1 MQTSPIRR
9 VRRALW
15 FAAAAV
21 VILAAVLLSLTRLLL
36 PSLQSYRTDVERKVS
51 ALIGQPVRI
60 RTLDAHLLGLAPTVI
75 LEDVR
80 LLNRQGTRTVAHFRQ
95 ARISIDVLAS
105 LRQHRAVMSELTVVG
120 AELTLL
126 RLPDGRL
133 KIQGLTGGA
142 APAAAA
148 KVDGIGRWLLSQGR
162 LALFDSRVHW
172 HDLATGR
179 KVELRRVDIEL
190 RNSNARHQLNIDV
203 QLPPGM
209 GRRLHLALDL
219 SGNVLQPDG
228 WSGDAYLSADE
239 LRPTPLWNGAV
250 PGSAL
255 TIERG
260 RFNLHLWGSWQAGRL
275 TDVVGK
281 LAATDLALR
290 RDKHE
295 LALTDLSTALHW
307 HQASDGWVLGL
318 GDLTLQRG
326 SVPAQPV
333 QVRVRH
339 QGEGWFVQAS
349 AINLGDAAAIVPF
362 VPGIAA
368 SQQAEV
374 AAIRPRGT
382 VRRLRL
388 DLPAQGPPHVQ
399 GVAEHLAAAPWRQV
413 PGFDN
418 LSGQFA
424 WTGADGQLLL
434 DGSDVTIDIR
444 HLFRAPLV
452 LQRLQGDI
460 ELHHGVDGWRVTA
473 QQLRLGNPDLQANV
487 AATLTLPPQGSPYL
501 DLRGHF
507 WNGQAARTSHYL
519 PAAIMDPDAL
529 AWLDHAFGAGTVTD
543 GDVLFHGPLGAFPFD
558 HGQGRF
564 EVGFHVQN
572 AELFFRAGWPR
583 IKQLDAQVAFVNR
596 RMTIRADS
604 GTMFDSRIQRTTVTI
619 ADLELPL
626 LAIRGAAQLR
636 GSDALRLL
644 SDTPLQRQFGS
655 YVAGMRLDGDSQLKL
670 SLDVPLTKRVAALH
684 PLTLNGSVGLQN
696 NRLQVSEG
704 FSVDAIS
711 GLLRFSG
718 TGLRADRIQARI
730 LDQPATVAVHSIGHG
745 STARTVS
752 RGSGQLDS
760 AALSRLYPTPL
771 ATRVSGR
778 TTWHGSLTIPHGGG
792 AVLRIVSELNG
803 VAVKLP
809 KPLNKSA
816 AGKRRLEVV
825 RYFSGPRAGQ
835 LEVRYSNRA
844 SLLLLLNSARAVTRG
859 TLRLGR
865 GTAHLPTRNVLR
877 ISGSL
882 SNFDPALWTDA
893 VPGGGRGMVALPLL
907 VDMDTLHIVGGKGLG
922 KGKGGWQSIPTLDVA
937 IKHFG
942 FDKYRF
948 GRLAFHLEHSK
959 DALQLRNLLLTGT
972 ALKLTGQARWQW
984 RPRSYS
990 EVKLQLA
997 SDDVAALTH
1006 QFHIA
1011 SVITRG
1017 KLQSRGEFH
1026 WPGPLTHGDLR
1037 QIGGHIYIKIE
1048 DGQMA
1053 DVDPGAGRLLGLFSL
1068 QALPQHLTLDFRDL
1082 FQKGLV
1088 FNSFEGDTTIRGGN
1102 AYTSNLVMKAP
1113 SATIHIEGRT
1123 GLVKRDFD
1131 QLITVVPNLSG
1142 TAPVVGALAFG
1153 PQIGAAIYLFERLL
1167 GKKVDQA
1174 AKTQYK
1180 VTGSWDKPV
1189 FTRLQ
1194 PEKKKA
1200 PPATHTDYP

>member
-1 MQTSPIRR
+1 M
-9 VRRALW
+9 RRALW
-15 FAAAAV
+15 FTTAAG

-36 PSLQSYRTDVERKVS
+36 PSLQSYRADVERKASEV
-51 ALIGQPVRI
+51 IGQPVRI

-80 LLNRQGTRTVAHFRQ
+80 LLNHRGTRTVAHFRE

-105 LRQHRAVMSELTVVG
+105 LRQHHAVVSELTVVG

-126 RLPDGRL
+126 RLRDGSL
-133 KIQGLTGGA
+133 KIQGLSSGA
-142 APAAAA
+142 ATGNDAA
-148 KVDGIGRWLLSQGR
+148 KTDGIGRWLLSQGR

-172 HDLATGR
+172 HDLASGR
-179 KVELRRVDIEL
+179 KSDLRRVDIEL
-190 RNSNARHQLNIDV
+190 HNSDTRHQLNVDV
-203 QLPPGM
+203 QLPPGV
-209 GRRLHLALDL
+209 GRSLHLALDL
-219 SGNVLQPDG
+219 TGDVLQPRG

-239 LRPTPLWNGAV
+239 LRPTLLWNGTV
-250 PGSAL
+250 PGTTL
-255 TIERG
+255 KVERG
-260 RFNLHLWGSWQAGRL
+260 RFDVHLWSSWQAGRL

-281 LAATDLALR
+281 IAANDFALR
-290 RDKHE
+290 RDGRE

-307 HQASDGWVLGL
+307 HKASDGWELGL

-326 SVPAQPV
+326 SAPAAPV

-339 QGEGWFVQAS
+339 QGGGWFAQAS
-349 AINLGDAAAIVPF
+349 AINLGDAAAIAPF

-368 SQQAEV
+368 DRQATV
-374 AAIRPRGT
+374 AAIRPRGI
-382 VRRLRL
+382 VRRFRL

-424 WTGADGQLLL
+424 WTGDDGQLLL
-434 DGSDVTIDIR
+434 DGSDVTVDIR
-444 HLFRAPLV
+444 HLFRAPLT

-473 QQLRLGNPDLQANV
+473 QQLRVGNPDLQANL

-507 WNGQAARTSHYL
+507 WNGQAASTSHYL
-519 PAAIMDPDAL
+519 PAAIMNPDAL
-529 AWLDHAFGAGTVTD
+529 KWLDQAFGAGTVTD
-543 GDVLFHGPLGAFPFD
+543 GGVLFHGALGAFPFD
-558 HGQGRF
+558 HREGRF

-572 AELFFRAGWPR
+572 AELFFRDGWPR

-596 RMTIRADS
+596 RMVISADS
-604 GTMFDSRIQRTTVTI
+604 GTMFDSRIQRATVTI
-619 ADLELPL
+619 ADLERPL
-626 LAIRGAAQLR
+626 LAIRGEAQLQ
-636 GSDALRLL
+636 GTDALRLL
-644 SDTPLQRQFGS
+644 RDTPLHSRFGS
-655 YVAGMRLDGDSQLKL
+655 YVAGMRLEGDSRLGL
-670 SLDVPLTKRVAALH
+670 ALDVPLTKSVATAH
-684 PLTLNGSVGLQN
+684 PLTVSGSVRLLN
-696 NRLQVSEG
+696 NRLWVTDG
-704 FSVDAIS
+704 FPVDAVT
-711 GLLRFSG
+711 GLLRFSD
-718 TGLRADRIQARI
+718 TGLRADRLQARI
-730 LDQPATVAVHSIGHG
+730 LDEPATVSVHSLGHG
-745 STARTVS
+745 RTARTVI
-752 RGSGQLDS
+752 RGSGHLDS
-760 AALSRLYPTPL
+760 AALARLYPTPL
-771 ATRVSGR
+771 ATRITGR
-778 TTWHGSLTIPHGGG
+778 TAWHGSLTIPHGGG
-792 AVLRIVSELNG
+792 GAVLRIVSELDG

-809 KPLNKSA
+809 APLGKPA
-816 AGKRRLEVV
+816 AGKRRLEVA

-835 LEVRYSNRA
+835 LAVRYSNRA
-844 SLLLLLNSARAVTRG
+844 SLLLQLNADHAVTRG

-882 SNFDPALWTDA
+882 RNFDPSLWSDV
-893 VPGGGRGMVALPLL
+893 VPGGGHSLTSLPLL
-907 VDMDTLHIVGGKGLG
+907 VDMYSLHIV
-922 KGKGGWQSIPTLDVA
+922 KGKGGGKGNGSWQSIPTLDVD
-937 IKHFG
+937 IQHFSV
-942 FDKYRF
+942 DKYRF
-948 GRLAFHLEHSK
+948 GRLAFHLEHSA
-959 DALQLRNLLLTGT
+959 DALQLRNLLLTGK
-972 ALKLTGQARWQW
+972 ALKLTGQVRWQW

-997 SDDVAALTH
+997 SDDVAALAH

-1017 KLQSRGEFH
+1017 KLQSSGEFH
-1026 WPGPLTHGDLR
+1026 WPGPLTHADLR
-1037 QIGGHIYIKIE
+1037 EVGGHIRMKIE

-1088 FNSFEGDTTIRGGN
+1088 FSSFAGDINIRGGN

-1113 SATIHIEGRT
+1113 SATIRIEGRT

-1180 VTGSWDKPV
+1180 VTGSWDKPR

-1194 PEKKKA
+1194 PKPKKA
-1200 PPATHTDYP
+1200 PAATGGTGYP